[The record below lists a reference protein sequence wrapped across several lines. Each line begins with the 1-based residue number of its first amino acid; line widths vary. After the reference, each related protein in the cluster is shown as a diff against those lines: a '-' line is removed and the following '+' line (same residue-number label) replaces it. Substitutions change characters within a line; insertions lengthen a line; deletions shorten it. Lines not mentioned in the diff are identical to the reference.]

1 MTSITDAHSL
11 FASSSIRSH
20 QHLPAAPP
28 LRAWRCDQTY
38 LVSQGAQLA
47 GVPVMGLGTFYPP
60 RVRREQAEMHDTQLQ
75 TRYRF
80 GHSYPVS
87 RKTRV
92 SCFIVTAVLSNV
104 HMCFPYPLPRHLPI
118 VLLDVSPTIAG
129 VLCAIK
135 REMFV
140 HSSAPPD
147 ASGRTN
153 GRGHF
158 VPEVVSVYR
167 NKAP

>member
-1 MTSITDAHSL
+1 MAVAY
-11 FASSSIRSH
+11 ASV
-20 QHLPAAPP
+20 AAP
-28 LRAWRCDQTY
+28 RGAWRHIGFTSFPKMPNPACGQK
-38 LVSQGAQLA
+38 L
-47 GVPVMGLGTFYPP
+47 GLGTFSPP
-60 RVRREQAEMHDTQLQ
+60 RARREQAAIHDMQLQ
-75 TRYRF
+75 TRCHF
-80 GHSYPVS
+80 GHSSPAN

-92 SCFIVTAVLSNV
+92 SYLIFTMVQTNV
-104 HMCFPYPLPRHLPI
+104 HMCFPYPLPRHPLT

>member
-47 GVPVMGLGTFYPP
+47 GEPVMGLGTLSPP
-60 RVRREQAEMHDTQLQ
+60 RVRREQAEVHDTQLQ

-104 HMCFPYPLPRHLPI
+104 HMCFPYPLPRHPPI
-118 VLLDVSPTIAG
+118 VLFDVSHVIAG
-129 VLCAIK
+129 TLCTRK
-135 REMFV
+135 CGMFIR
-140 HSSAPPD
+140 SSAQPNY
-147 ASGRTN
+147 SGCTN
-153 GRGHF
+153 GRGHP

>member
-1 MTSITDAHSL
+1 
-11 FASSSIRSH
+11 
-20 QHLPAAPP
+20 
-28 LRAWRCDQTY
+28 
-38 LVSQGAQLA
+38 
-47 GVPVMGLGTFYPP
+47 MGLGTFYPP
-60 RVRREQAEMHDTQLQ
+60 RVRREQIEVHDMQSQ
-75 TRYRF
+75 TRCHF
-80 GHSYPVS
+80 GRSSPVA

-92 SCFIVTAVLSNV
+92 SCLILTAVLTNV